1 MKKRSL
7 TFKLSL
13 YILLSASLLLL
24 FILIYNYQV
33 SKNLLLKEARQT
45 AIQLANATINDIES
59 VLVSTEKI
67 PSNLIYAVENQQIS
81 EKDLLF
87 TLEMIVKNNK
97 EIFGSCIAFEPYAFK
112 QGVRDYAPY
121 FYKSDNGVM
130 YKELSQ
136 EEEYDYFLWPWYTLP
151 KQEGRALWTEPY
163 FDEGGGDILMTTYS
177 VPFYNPEE
185 NERFLGV
192 ITADISLDWLEELMS
207 SIKVYQTGY
216 AFLITREGVFITHP
230 NNQLR
235 MQETV
240 FSIAEKLDRPD
251 IIELAKG
258 LVEGE
263 TGFVH
268 YESLFGGTSSRIY
281 YAPLER
287 IDWSIGVVFPE
298 KELFAGLD
306 NLFINVLIIGTLG
319 ILILFFLI
327 IMISRNI
334 TRPISRLAG
343 IAERIGQ
350 GNFNAFIGVTGTTLE
365 INTLSNAFIKM
376 QEQLKDYVTNLETTT
391 SAKEKIESE
400 LKIAHDI
407 QQGMIPKLFPPFPD
421 RRDIDIF
428 ALLEPARQVG
438 GDLFDFFFLD
448 RKTLCFAIGD
458 VSDKGV
464 PASLLMAITITLL
477 RANAKKDM
485 SPSDIVNQIN
495 RNISKDNDS
504 FMFVTFFIGLLDLE
518 DGKLEYCNAG
528 HNYPYLIKDRKLVE
542 LQETHGMPMGVN
554 LDHHYRSD
562 VIHINKGDKLVL
574 FTDGV
579 TEAISSQ
586 GAIYGDDRLTDL
598 INNNCIDKNPEYI
611 TAIIKKDILDF
622 SEGAQQSDDITI
634 MVLEYFSIEGD
645 EIARDEL
652 VLDNKI
658 AQVDKVHDLLNHHAD
673 GWKLTPAH
681 VYEIN
686 LVIEEIL
693 SNIIKYAY
701 KDDKVH
707 QIRLIFT
714 LDENTLSVLIV
725 DDGIPFNLLEV
736 PEVDTDKSVEDR
748 DVGGLGIHFIR
759 NLTDDIKYE
768 REDDKNKLLIIKNI
782 KE

>member
-1 MKKRSL
+1 
-7 TFKLSL
+7 
-13 YILLSASLLLL
+13 
-24 FILIYNYQV
+24 
-33 SKNLLLKEARQT
+33 
-45 AIQLANATINDIES
+45 
-59 VLVSTEKI
+59 
-67 PSNLIYAVENQQIS
+67 
-81 EKDLLF
+81 
-87 TLEMIVKNNK
+87 
-97 EIFGSCIAFEPYAFK
+97 
-112 QGVRDYAPY
+112 
-121 FYKSDNGVM
+121 
-130 YKELSQ
+130 
-136 EEEYDYFLWPWYTLP
+136 
-151 KQEGRALWTEPY
+151 
-163 FDEGGGDILMTTYS
+163 
-177 VPFYNPEE
+177 
-185 NERFLGV
+185 
-192 ITADISLDWLEELMS
+192 
-207 SIKVYQTGY
+207 
-216 AFLITREGVFITHP
+216 
-230 NNQLR
+230 
-235 MQETV
+235 
-240 FSIAEKLDRPD
+240 
-251 IIELAKG
+251 
-258 LVEGE
+258 
-263 TGFVH
+263 
-268 YESLFGGTSSRIY
+268 
-281 YAPLER
+281 
-287 IDWSIGVVFPE
+287 
-298 KELFAGLD
+298 
-306 NLFINVLIIGTLG
+306 
-319 ILILFFLI
+319 
-327 IMISRNI
+327 
-334 TRPISRLAG
+334 
-343 IAERIGQ
+343 
-350 GNFNAFIGVTGTTLE
+350 
-365 INTLSNAFIKM
+365 
-376 QEQLKDYVTNLETTT
+376 
-391 SAKEKIESE
+391 
-400 LKIAHDI
+400 
-407 QQGMIPKLFPPFPD
+407 
-421 RRDIDIF
+421 
-428 ALLEPARQVG
+428 
-438 GDLFDFFFLD
+438 
-448 RKTLCFAIGD
+448 
-458 VSDKGV
+458 
-464 PASLLMAITITLL
+464 
-477 RANAKKDM
+477 
-485 SPSDIVNQIN
+485 
-495 RNISKDNDS
+495 
-504 FMFVTFFIGLLDLE
+504 
-518 DGKLEYCNAG
+518 
-528 HNYPYLIKDRKLVE
+528 
-542 LQETHGMPMGVN
+542 MPMGVN